1 MERQSL
7 SDKEIMAILL
17 QLKQEIDKQPTE
29 MQEEYKENCQSLC
42 QIGCN
47 EDLLCIK
54 TQCQELCSIK
64 PVEADHSS
72 PLETQALLT

>member
-1 MERQSL
+1 MGRQSL

-42 QIGCN
+42 
-47 EDLLCIK
+47 
-54 TQCQELCSIK
+54 
-64 PVEADHSS
+64 
-72 PLETQALLT
+72 